1 MTKNSSAIPDR
12 AEATEL
18 IARHMSE
25 LTGTDLVPGDDFF
38 ACGGHSLSAMKLLG
52 RLRRAGLDVGVDT
65 ILTHRTP
72 EAIATAVTASDGDGA
87 APRPQLPGEGVLVD
101 FSGGEGAPIFCF
113 HAVVGLAWSYAPLA
127 GLLKGDYRVIG
138 VQLPDAETT
147 LSIGL
152 DHDALC
158 RYYLDLVRQVQP
170 EGPYR
175 LLGYSSGGALA
186 HTIAGMLQQDGEV
199 VEFLGVIDA
208 YPSGISPDTP
218 NGLAAALDTF
228 IRHHK
233 PGEEIPELPGDGGFG
248 DILAVLEHFDDALIG
263 EMIRAA
269 NAPNFS
275 DEEID
280 AMKDAS
286 GRCFMIHMTA
296 TRSPYTGPVLVLRA
310 GDTTDMAGLNWE
322 PLKAWE
328 DLDGVE
334 PVSSHTVDSA
344 HLAMSS
350 LEAWESMVPVIER
363 HLTRGPV

>member
-1 MTKNSSAIPDR
+1 MTRNPTPVPDR

-18 IARHMSE
+18 IARHMSD
-25 LTGTDLVPGDDFF
+25 LTGTDIGSGDDFF

-72 EAIATAVTASDGDGA
+72 EKIAAAVTVGADGGEGPVA
-87 APRPQLPGEGVLVD
+87 HTQLPGEGVLVD
-101 FSGGEGAPIFCF
+101 FSGGDGAPLFCF

-127 GLLKGDYRVIG
+127 GLLDGGHRVIG

-152 DHDALC
+152 DHDELC

-199 VEFLGVIDA
+199 VDFLGVIDA
-208 YPSGISPDTP
+208 YPSGIAPDTP

-233 PGEEIPELPGDGGFG
+233 PGEEIPALPGDGGFG

-275 DEEID
+275 EEEIES
-280 AMKDAS
+280 MKDAS

-296 TRSPYTGPVLVLRA
+296 TPSPYRGPVLVLRA

-322 PLKAWE
+322 PLKAWQ

-334 PVSSHTVDSA
+334 PVTSHTVDSA

-350 LEAWESMVPVIER
+350 VQAWESMAPVISR
-363 HLTRGPV
+363 HLTH

>member
-1 MTKNSSAIPDR
+1 MTRNPIAVPDH

-18 IARHMSE
+18 IARHMSA
-25 LTGTDLVPGDDFF
+25 LTGTEIGSGDDFF
-38 ACGGHSLSAMKLLG
+38 ACGGHYLSAMKLLG

-72 EAIATAVTASDGDGA
+72 EAVASAATGIRDAESPARA
-87 APRPQLPGEGVLVD
+87 QLPGEGVLVD
-101 FSGGEGAPIFCF
+101 FSGGDGAPIFCF

-127 GLLKGDYRVIG
+127 GLLDDGHRVIG

-158 RYYLDLVRQVQP
+158 RYYLDLLRQVQP

-186 HTIAGMLQQDGEV
+186 HTIAGMLQQDGETV
-199 VEFLGVIDA
+199 DFLGVIDA
-208 YPSGISPDTP
+208 YPSGIAPDTP

-233 PGEEIPELPGDGGFG
+233 PDEEIPELPGDGGFG
-248 DILAVLEHFDDALIG
+248 DIMAVLEHFDDALIG

-275 DEEID
+275 QEEID

-296 TRSPYTGPVLVLRA
+296 TRSPYSGPVLVLRA

-350 LEAWESMVPVIER
+350 VQAWESMAPVIER
-363 HLTRGPV
+363 HLGS

>member
-1 MTKNSSAIPDR
+1 MSNNPSSVPDR
-12 AEATEL
+12 AEATDL
-18 IARHMSE
+18 IARNMSE
-25 LTGTDLVPGDDFF
+25 LTGTDIGSGDDFF

-72 EAIATAVTASDGDGA
+72 EAIASA
-87 APRPQLPGEGVLVD
+87 ATIGGEEAPARAQLPGEGVLVD
-101 FSGGEGAPIFCF
+101 FSGGDGAPIFCF

-127 GLLKGDYRVIG
+127 GLLEGNHRVIG

-158 RYYLDLVRQVQP
+158 RHYLDLLRQVQP

-186 HTIAGMLQQDGEV
+186 HTIAGMLQQDGETV
-199 VEFLGVIDA
+199 DFLGVIDA
-208 YPSGISPDTP
+208 YPSGIAPDTP
-218 NGLAAALDTF
+218 DGLAAALDTF

-233 PGEEIPELPGDGGFG
+233 PDEEIPELPGDGGFG
-248 DILAVLEHFDDALIG
+248 DIMAVLGHFDDALIG

-275 DEEID
+275 QEEID

-334 PVSSHTVDSA
+334 PVSSHTVDST

-350 LEAWESMVPVIER
+350 VRAWESMAPVIER
-363 HLTRGPV
+363 HLGD